1 MSGFEASRRAFLG
14 LAPAVG
20 TLTLGGLDRVLAAVR
35 ALGPAAANDPLAAA
49 ADEEFWREVQESF
62 DVDRSLVNLNNGGVS
77 PSPRVV
83 MDALRRHLEF
93 SNGAPCYTM
102 WRILE
107 PQIETVRQKLARE
120 LGCDSEEVAIT
131 RNASESLETVIFG
144 IPLERGD
151 EIVATEQDYPR
162 MLSAYR
168 QREKRDGVK
177 LNLLSYRSPAP
188 PAADIVRLYADAIGP
203 RTKLLHVSQITFTTG
218 EILPVREICALGR
231 AKGIPVIVDGA
242 HAFAQFPF
250 RRDDLDCEY
259 YGATLHKWLMA
270 PIGTG
275 LLYVKKERIPSLWP
289 LFASENPTSG
299 DIRKFEEIG
308 THPAANHQAI
318 AEALAFHEGIGR
330 ERKAARLRYL
340 RDRWVDRAKEL
351 PGVTIRTS
359 LEPGRSCAIA
369 SASFETLDHE
379 KLIGHLFDKHRII
392 VTSIGVGLGP
402 AAADGG
408 PATLSG
414 PNSWKGIRVTPSVYT
429 TVDEVDHFADVLERA
444 VKNGL
449 PA

>member
-151 EIVATEQDYPR
+151 EIIDVRFAR
-162 MLSAYR
+162 LSSHSPYSRVSGSR
-168 QREKRDGVK
+168 QC
-177 LNLLSYRSPAP
+177 P
-188 PAADIVRLYADAIGP
+188 
-203 RTKLLHVSQITFTTG
+203 
-218 EILPVREICALGR
+218 
-231 AKGIPVIVDGA
+231 
-242 HAFAQFPF
+242 
-250 RRDDLDCEY
+250 
-259 YGATLHKWLMA
+259 
-270 PIGTG
+270 
-275 LLYVKKERIPSLWP
+275 
-289 LFASENPTSG
+289 G
-299 DIRKFEEIG
+299 DIRSFPK
-308 THPAANHQAI
+308 NS
-318 AEALAFHEGIGR
+318 
-330 ERKAARLRYL
+330 
-340 RDRWVDRAKEL
+340 RA
-351 PGVTIRTS
+351 
-359 LEPGRSCAIA
+359 
-369 SASFETLDHE
+369 
-379 KLIGHLFDKHRII
+379 
-392 VTSIGVGLGP
+392 
-402 AAADGG
+402 
-408 PATLSG
+408 
-414 PNSWKGIRVTPSVYT
+414 
-429 TVDEVDHFADVLERA
+429 
-444 VKNGL
+444 
-449 PA
+449 